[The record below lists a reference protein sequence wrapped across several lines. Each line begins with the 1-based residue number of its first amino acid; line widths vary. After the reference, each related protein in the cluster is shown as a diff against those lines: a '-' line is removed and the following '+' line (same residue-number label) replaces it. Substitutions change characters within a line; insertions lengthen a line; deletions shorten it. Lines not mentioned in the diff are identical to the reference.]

1 MKNNKQKTFYD
12 LVSQDQQYKIAIGS
26 ASPKTIENFNKIQ
39 QLLKFPLRPYQVEAL
54 SAFQLFEKDRFD
66 SRSLKEK
73 TIQESKDD
81 EGKPVQW
88 HKVGFEMATG
98 SGKTLLMGATIL
110 DLWHKGHRDFLIL
123 TPNTILFDKT
133 IENFTPRAVKS
144 IFGDGWNLSY
154 NLVTGNSYRD
164 KTCNYEDDKDISFY
178 VFNMQKFY
186 DKGTSSGQKDGED
199 TMKGVP
205 YVRRPL
211 EESVWHDKSGNHT
224 ISFVE
229 FLRERHPV
237 IISDEAHHYQQKKT
251 TEAIFEF
258 LPSFVLEFTATS
270 LEKDMS
276 DDFGQNNL
284 YKYPTQ
290 RYITEGY
297 GKRIFAVGCGTSD
310 EKTTDEVTDSDK
322 QKLIWGMLIHLLKD
336 EALAAVHAP
345 VKKSML
351 LTKARS
357 IKHADLVDVYLKN
370 WPDTVSGE
378 LDDVM
383 EQVNREGTDIA
394 KIVRQN
400 IPKNKT
406 ELIKKLKRVA
416 NSVFTIHSENKS
428 EEETWTEYQTLDDN
442 KAEIVNQVRV
452 FTEGVDYDNFYTIV
466 VLGDT
471 VEKVGL
477 AAAQLIGRGL
487 RLYKEKREFD
497 ILEHDLKEQ
506 SEILHVVCERGRRFD
521 QIVQEIREKLDL
533 SQASIEIPTEEE
545 DRENKVNKKIIDDY
559 EISILQIKPVATGKS
574 FEDALKD
581 KTLSIEAFISEVC
594 SVLKGAKVLK
604 PEVMAAVDYAE
615 ITRDEVELQK
625 DKPVTTR
632 RTITLSKD
640 EISRWAWDF
649 VEEVGPFIGNNS
661 IGTVNNLIDKIINAG
676 IQVDTAYAIDY
687 KKALKALKK
696 SIIDFYSKKSFE
708 LMFRSHF
715 TFRKKNVKN
724 VFVDGKVT
732 VRKRDGKTINL
743 IPSYQEITS
752 HQQQKGI
759 IVEGYQHAIKPY
771 VKFDSPPEKLV
782 ADALE
787 HLCALDKKKKS
798 FWVRNEPRTEYP
810 VDVKPAPFY
819 PDFLAFIDGKWIIVD
834 VKGKHLA
841 EAKQIDNR
849 KKALKL
855 LEKEGGITTFFL
867 VDEVMRKKGFTPNTI
882 SSVSDFEGFDELRH
896 EELGLEEFI
905 NGHVP
910 TLFDK

>member
-1 MKNNKQKTFYD
+1 MKTFYD

-26 ASPKTIENFNKIQ
+26 ASPKTIEDFDKIQ
-39 QLLKFPLRPYQVEAL
+39 QLLKYPLRPYQMEAL
-54 SAFQLFEKDRFD
+54 NAFQFFEKDGFD
-66 SRSLKEK
+66 SKSLKK
-73 TIQESKDD
+73 KIIQESEND
-81 EGKPVQW
+81 EGKIVQW
-88 HKVGFEMATG
+88 HKIGFEMATG
-98 SGKTLLMGATIL
+98 SGKTLLMGAAIL
-110 DLWHKGHRDFLIL
+110 DLWHKGHKDFLIL

-186 DKGTSSGQKDGED
+186 DKGTASGQKEGED

-211 EESVWHDKSGNHT
+211 EEAVWRDKSGNHT

-229 FLRERHPV
+229 FLRERRPV

-258 LPSFVLEFTATS
+258 LPSIVLEFTATS
-270 LEKDMS
+270 IEKRES
-276 DDFGQNNL
+276 EDFGQNNL
-284 YKYPTQ
+284 YKYPMQ
-290 RYITEGY
+290 RYINEGY

-310 EKTTDEVTDSDK
+310 EETTDEVTDSDK
-322 QKLIWGMLIHLLKD
+322 QKLIWGMLVHLLKD
-336 EALAAVHAP
+336 EALAAVNAP
-345 VKKSML
+345 LKKSML

-357 IKHADLVDVYLKN
+357 IKHADLIDTYLKN

-378 LDDVM
+378 LDDVL

-394 KIVRQN
+394 KIIRQN
-400 IPKNKT
+400 IPKNKV

-428 EEETWTEYQTLDDN
+428 EEETWTEYRSLDDN

-521 QIVQEIREKLDL
+521 KIVQEIREKLDL
-533 SQASIEIPTEEE
+533 SQASIETPAEE
-545 DRENKVNKKIIDDY
+545 DPRDNKVNKKIIDDY
-559 EISILQIKPVATGKS
+559 EIPILQIKPVATGKR
-574 FEDALKD
+574 FEDTLKD
-581 KTLSIEAFISEVC
+581 KALSVGAFIDEIC
-594 SVLKGAKVLK
+594 SVLKGDKVLK

-615 ITRDEVELQK
+615 ITSEIEIQK
-625 DKPVTTR
+625 DKPITTR
-632 RTITLSKD
+632 RTITLTKE
-640 EISRWAWDF
+640 EISHWAWEFIENAPD
-649 VEEVGPFIGNNS
+649 FIGNNS
-661 IGTVNNLIDKIINAG
+661 IGAVKTLIEKIIDAS
-676 IQVDTAYAIDY
+676 IRVDTAYAIDY

-696 SIIDFYSKKSFE
+696 SIIEFYGRKSFE
-708 LMFRSHF
+708 LMFKSQF
-715 TFRKKNVKN
+715 TFRKKNVKDI
-724 VFVDGKVT
+724 FVDNQVI
-732 VRKRDGKTINL
+732 VRKRNGQAINL
-743 IPSYQEITS
+743 IPSYQPMTP
-752 HQQQKGI
+752 HQQQKGV
-759 IVEGYQHAIKPY
+759 IVDGYKHAIRPY

-787 HLCALDKKKKS
+787 HLCEIDKNKKS

-810 VDVKPAPFY
+810 VEVKPAPFY
-819 PDFLAFIDGKWIIVD
+819 PDFLAFIKGKWIIVD

-841 EAKQIDNR
+841 EAKQIDDR

-867 VDEVMRKKGFTPNTI
+867 VDKVMEKKGFSAATI
-882 SSVSDFEGFDELRH
+882 LSIKDFEGFDELRH
-896 EELGLEEFI
+896 KELGLEEFT
-905 NGHVP
+905 NGLAP
-910 TLFDK
+910 RLFDK